1 MHAWQWRL
9 QDFHTAVGKPTFPL
23 FVAPPL
29 IHPHGAARQYI
40 CPFSFPPLYAYASVS
55 MPPSRT
61 TSGVIFVAW
70 GKGKDGIRNSNFLSK
85 NLHALSGVVFCLK
98 NLLILLP
105 DRWEDPETKTTNA
118 VGRRHKKT
126 SDIQRGEKK
135 KKPPT
140 PNPNKVINNLKSEN
154 MRMILS
160 DIGKVLWKALSAV
173 VTTTSNIAFCASSL
187 VVDTIVKILFGMLSI
202 MFGILIS
209 LF

>member
-1 MHAWQWRL
+1 MTIFGYNVPCRKTSLPSIADKATADNPVLLQCTTGGTPVTASHARMTMTVTGL
-9 QDFHTAVGKPTFPL
+9 PHGGRKANFPL

-61 TSGVIFVAW
+61 ASGVIFVAW

-105 DRWEDPETKTTNA
+105 
-118 VGRRHKKT
+118 
-126 SDIQRGEKK
+126 
-135 KKPPT
+135 
-140 PNPNKVINNLKSEN
+140 NL
-154 MRMILS
+154 
-160 DIGKVLWKALSAV
+160 
-173 VTTTSNIAFCASSL
+173 
-187 VVDTIVKILFGMLSI
+187 
-202 MFGILIS
+202 
-209 LF
+209 

>member
-29 IHPHGAARQYI
+29 IYPHGAARQYI

-61 TSGVIFVAW
+61 ASGVIFVAW

-105 DRWEDPETKTTNA
+105 NLWEAPETKTTNA

-160 DIGKVLWKALSAV
+160 DIVKVLWKALSAA
-173 VTTTSNIAFCASSL
+173 VTTTSNIAFCAVS
-187 VVDTIVKILFGMLSI
+187 
-202 MFGILIS
+202 
-209 LF
+209 